1 MTHMKLSKPVSYDV
15 AHHAAKIFRSEAY
28 KQAASSLGLTVEQ
41 FQNDVAQAL
50 MEAVAE
56 EHAKELAA
64 FEEVMGERALAA
76 AVEKLKAK
84 QAA

>member
-1 MTHMKLSKPVSYDV
+1 MKLSKPVSYDLP
-15 AHHAAKIFRSEAY
+15 HHAAKIFRTEAY

-50 MEAVAE
+50 KEAVAQ
-56 EHAKELAA
+56 EHAKELADY
-64 FEEVMGERALAA
+64 EQIMGERALAA
-76 AVEKLKAK
+76 AVEKAKAK